1 MSEIKYLETHEWYS
15 LTENKITIGI
25 SDYAQGELGD
35 IVFVTLPEV
44 GQEFSKGES
53 MVEVEATKTVAEAY
67 APMDCVIVEINDRL
81 ESEPEVINTDPCGDG
96 WMVKAEVVKL
106 DDSGMLYQEYETF
119 ISYMAHPV
127 VPPLYHY
134 FTSQR
139 APSLHCDR
147 RAVVAA

>member
-35 IVFVTLPEV
+35 IVFVTLPEL

-96 WMVKAEVVKL
+96 WMVKAEVVNL

-119 ISYMAHPV
+119 IS
-127 VPPLYHY
+127 
-134 FTSQR
+134 
-139 APSLHCDR
+139 
-147 RAVVAA
+147 